1 MLSKSS
7 YSCPGPGAKL
17 YLHRKS
23 PLLSGDRNTC
33 GVLHCEEKVFP
44 LTTTTSHYVGLDT
57 KNLGRFIFNITI
69 MKYRPLCSNA
79 SEDEYSAS
87 LDFKNPN
94 VTAITENAQLFGF
107 LDSRS
112 ASVKLEMLKPE
123 ECGSDFTC
131 EVQRLDSQGRR
142 TFLSTSTLLQRQ
154 RDNHMGCEIL
164 TPTATP
170 KPLAKEMHT
179 ELEWILNFLH
189 LQKKNTDKLLSIQN
203 NTDGKND
210 SAVKNT
216 RTQSHSF
223 RNRKDDDDYR
233 NEDVFEQQLSILIR
247 ELTFALE
254 NTAGIVQNY
263 IDALLRP
270 SQEPLI
276 RNVTDSVQKAISA
289 NDEYFQKTSITI
301 NSLQRNSQ
309 KISIDLQSYFSEYT
323 KKIRPPLAV
332 LNRELQKLNST
343 EVKNLQSVIIDS
355 LMPQTCVKNMIR
367 PPSSYPFPH
376 PVIYPR
382 GIGGLR
388 KPYLCDI
395 FTDGGG
401 WIVIQRHLSLDTDFY
416 RTWDEYKKGF
426 GILHKDFWLGNELVY
441 LLTKR
446 GRWQLRVDLKYKGK
460 KEYGQYNDFWL
471 ESEQSKYTLRV
482 VNFIGTSGDALVTQN
497 GYKFTTWDATNGNPC
512 PKYQRGGW
520 WYNHC
525 GYADLNGVNH
535 ANPKFKMFWETL
547 TGSDSLSFAEM
558 KIRKVG

>member
-1 MLSKSS
+1 MRKTFFS
-7 YSCPGPGAKL
+7 PGAKL

-23 PLLSGDRNTC
+23 PLLSGDCNTC

-44 LTTTTSHYVGLDT
+44 LTRTKSQDVGLDT
-57 KNLGRFIFNITI
+57 KNLGSFIFNITI
-69 MKYRPLCSNA
+69 MKYLPLCSNA

-112 ASVKLEMLKPE
+112 ASVKLKMLKPE

-170 KPLAKEMHT
+170 KPLAKEMQT
-179 ELEWILNFLH
+179 ELEWVLNFLH

-254 NTAGIVQNY
+254 NTA
-263 IDALLRP
+263 
-270 SQEPLI
+270 
-276 RNVTDSVQKAISA
+276 
-289 NDEYFQKTSITI
+289 
-301 NSLQRNSQ
+301 
-309 KISIDLQSYFSEYT
+309 
-323 KKIRPPLAV
+323 
-332 LNRELQKLNST
+332 
-343 EVKNLQSVIIDS
+343 
-355 LMPQTCVKNMIR
+355 
-367 PPSSYPFPH
+367 
-376 PVIYPR
+376 VIYPR
-382 GIGGLR
+382 GKGGLM

-395 FTDGGG
+395 LTDAGG
-401 WIVIQRHLSLDTDFY
+401 WIVIQRHLSFETDFY
-416 RTWDEYKKGF
+416 PPWDVYKKGF
-426 GILHKDFWLGNELVY
+426 GILHKDFWLGNEL
-441 LLTKR
+441 LHILTR
-446 GRWQLRVDLKYKGK
+446 R
-460 KEYGQYNDFWL
+460 
-471 ESEQSKYTLRV
+471 S
-482 VNFIGTSGDALVTQN
+482 I
-497 GYKFTTWDATNGNPC
+497 
-512 PKYQRGGW
+512 
-520 WYNHC
+520 
-525 GYADLNGVNH
+525 
-535 ANPKFKMFWETL
+535 
-547 TGSDSLSFAEM
+547 
-558 KIRKVG
+558 